1 MLYYTKRFI
10 IIASAVI
17 STIIVIAYSYVFK
30 DKKFEFTAKINEN
43 IIQNIQQEEKIINK
57 SKEEKWAIKI
67 PSINLEAPIK
77 EGTTDEILNQYVG
90 HFTETKTLKGNIG
103 LAAHNRGYKVN
114 YFKDLKNLKEGDE
127 IIYIY
132 QENERKYTV
141 KQNIIIESTD
151 WSKLENTQE
160 NTLTLI
166 ICVENKPQN
175 RRCIQAKEK

>member
-90 HFTETKTLKGNIG
+90 VGKYVEYLIEYRLPRAFITSENIKEILYYEPIEYSTLAEARLKYAASFSPTKE
-103 LAAHNRGYKVN
+103 ADQEAHA
-114 YFKDLKNLKEGDE
+114 
-127 IIYIY
+127 
-132 QENERKYTV
+132 
-141 KQNIIIESTD
+141 
-151 WSKLENTQE
+151 
-160 NTLTLI
+160 LI
-166 ICVENKPQN
+166 
-175 RRCIQAKEK
+175 KEKKLVFNEDKWL